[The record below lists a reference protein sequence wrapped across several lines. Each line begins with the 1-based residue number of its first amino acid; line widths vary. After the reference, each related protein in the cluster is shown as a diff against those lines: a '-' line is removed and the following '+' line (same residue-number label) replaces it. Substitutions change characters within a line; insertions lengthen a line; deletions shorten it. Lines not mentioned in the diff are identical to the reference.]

1 VDQIEKANSGHPGIA
16 LGAAPI
22 LFTLYNSVM
31 NYNANNPNFFNRDRF
46 VLSAGHGSSLL
57 YSTLH
62 MFGYDINT
70 KDLKNFRRINSITP
84 GHPEVFITPGVETST
99 GPLGQGVSNAVGM
112 AMASKHLASIYNTK
126 KHQLINNNI
135 YCLAGDGC
143 FMEGITTEALSLAG
157 NLALDNFVLIY
168 DYNKITI
175 EGSTELALNED
186 VEKKFKSLN
195 FEVFIVEDG
204 NNLSVL
210 EEQLLK
216 AKKQEKKPSVVIVK
230 TKIGYGSD
238 LEGSEKAHGKPLN
251 KKQIKLLK
259 QNLNFENE
267 PFEVNKQVKEY
278 VLLKQKQN
286 EKYEN
291 NWNALLKE
299 YENENIGLFEQF
311 KNSLNN
317 EYKQIAIKK
326 LEKLQ
331 LDNDLPLR
339 EMGHNVLQELKLIM
353 PNLIGGTADVAP
365 STKAYLKDLGSFLKN
380 NYNGKNIHYG
390 IREHAMAG
398 IANGITL
405 FGGVNTFV
413 STYVAFIDY
422 MKASMRL
429 SALMKLPV
437 LYYLTHD
444 SVLIG
449 QDGATHQPVEQLL
462 SLRATPNL
470 KVFRP
475 CNNAEVIASFI
486 NHMEESLPSAIVFSK
501 QKIDVDSSSIKD
513 ALKGAYIFKTE
524 KSKAKL
530 VIIATGSEVE
540 IAVKAANKL
549 EQNGISTRVV
559 SMLCMKN
566 FDKQDEKYKNKIL
579 PKKGVKTIAVEAGSS
594 YSFYKYVN
602 SSDVVLGVDNF
613 GSSGTSEELRQAF
626 KLTPEHIIDTAEN
639 MF

>member
-1 VDQIEKANSGHPGIA
+1 
-16 LGAAPI
+16 
-22 LFTLYNSVM
+22 
-31 NYNANNPNFFNRDRF
+31 
-46 VLSAGHGSSLL
+46 
-57 YSTLH
+57 
-62 MFGYDINT
+62 
-70 KDLKNFRRINSITP
+70 
-84 GHPEVFITPGVETST
+84 
-99 GPLGQGVSNAVGM
+99 
-112 AMASKHLASIYNTK
+112 
-126 KHQLINNNI
+126 
-135 YCLAGDGC
+135 
-143 FMEGITTEALSLAG
+143 
-157 NLALDNFVLIY
+157 
-168 DYNKITI
+168 
-175 EGSTELALNED
+175 
-186 VEKKFKSLN
+186 
-195 FEVFIVEDG
+195 
-204 NNLSVL
+204 
-210 EEQLLK
+210 
-216 AKKQEKKPSVVIVK
+216 
-230 TKIGYGSD
+230 
-238 LEGSEKAHGKPLN
+238 
-251 KKQIKLLK
+251 
-259 QNLNFENE
+259 
-267 PFEVNKQVKEY
+267 
-278 VLLKQKQN
+278 
-286 EKYEN
+286 
-291 NWNALLKE
+291 
-299 YENENIGLFEQF
+299 
-311 KNSLNN
+311 
-317 EYKQIAIKK
+317 
-326 LEKLQ
+326 
-331 LDNDLPLR
+331 
-339 EMGHNVLQELKLIM
+339 
-353 PNLIGGTADVAP
+353 
-365 STKAYLKDLGSFLKN
+365 
-380 NYNGKNIHYG
+380 
-390 IREHAMAG
+390 MAG